1 MDDQNIYSEH
11 ELIAADSHVIA
22 IKPELRIPLPQDF
35 KPQEIAD
42 IHQRAKACFRTYL
55 FLVANGLQ
63 EPNPEDPKDRNYI
76 EECAREAARQ
86 FTGSPVAKRRP
97 FDAQTTKWLND
108 LLDKYNNQVIEDAV
122 KLRTYVKT
130 RLIEESDASNPDS
143 KASDRLKALES
154 LGKLSD
160 LGMFKETVEVNVNTK
175 STEELKE
182 ELVRRLGRYMGAA
195 QVVESPTKQQRRKMI
210 VDLNKALGRDQTD
223 NG

>member
-1 MDDQNIYSEH
+1 MDNQNYYNEH
-11 ELIAADSHVIA
+11 ELIAADKVGIVIT
-22 IKPELRIPLPQDF
+22 PELRIPLPQDF
-35 KPQEIAD
+35 KPQEVAD
-42 IHQRAKACFRTYL
+42 IHQRAKNCFRTYL

-76 EECAREAARQ
+76 EDCAREAAKQ
-86 FTGSPVAKRRP
+86 FTGNPTAKRRP

-108 LLDKYNNQVIEDAV
+108 LLDKYNNQVVEDAV

-130 RLIEESDASNPDS
+130 RLIEESDASNPDT

-160 LGMFKETVEVNVNTK
+160 LGMFKDTVEVNVNTK

-182 ELVRRLGRYMGAA
+182 ELVKRLGRYMGPA
-195 QVVESPTKQQRRKMI
+195 QVVESATKQQRKAMI
-210 VDLNKALGRDQTD
+210 IDLNKALGRE
-223 NG
+223 